1 MLSGEIMAPKMVIFN
16 LLTADAR
23 PLATLTLLT
32 ATESATSERPPKR
45 QKMVT
50 RVRRQASTWNRWKII
65 LSPVRL
71 RRGMLCLAYAGR
83 QILPAPA

>member
-32 ATESATSERPPKR
+32 AT
-45 QKMVT
+45 
-50 RVRRQASTWNRWKII
+50 
-65 LSPVRL
+65 
-71 RRGMLCLAYAGR
+71 
-83 QILPAPA
+83 